1 MDKRSGN
8 VMKPSRKLLNK
19 ARLQWSLLKLFG
31 FYPNFRFD
39 SFCVGVMGTVGYEAE
54 GTIRKMN

>member
-1 MDKRSGN
+1 
-8 VMKPSRKLLNK
+8 MKPSRKLLNK